1 LFLKLHTIIDDQ
13 IDRLLRQRGVPLP
26 PVETRPR
33 RTSWTSTTAAPMM
46 GLSFERQTQLSLL
59 TVPPLLFIIHFHC
72 SSSASTLQCI

>member
-33 RTSWTSTTAAPMM
+33 RTSWTCRSTTAAPMM
-46 GLSFERQTQLSLL
+46 GLSFERQDAALFAYGTSFAFYYSF
-59 TVPPLLFIIHFHC
+59 PL
-72 SSSASTLQCI
+72 Q